1 VNDVNIMVEPTNNLV
16 GYFADWDTDKDA
28 EIPPLEYQDIIRSVD
43 KVYNNI
49 LENNNDFGTHS
60 DDGNV
65 LIIKDIPLTNINDI
79 QSIVYYNRSGEDRS
93 IGLVLELYNI
103 TNDADFVYPLAT
115 SNIISTYELRYR
127 FDFPSITSY
136 GLGFATENSTS
147 QIVNDSIALTETI
160 IVSNIEMTGN
170 VSMNNDLSVGGS
182 LFLGDTN
189 LTEDIDGLLTLDT
202 NKRLTINGLTS
213 GFVTSGEV
221 NCDNLNVYTQGN
233 FGIPDSGNDL
243 TLSGTQINFNS
254 DSFISNSAGGNSGN
268 HLVIFVNGTEYKIK
282 LENAS

>member
-1 VNDVNIMVEPTNNLV
+1 LNDVNIMVQPTNNLI
-16 GYFADWDTDKDA
+16 GYFADWDTDKDTSL
-28 EIPPLEYQDIIRSVD
+28 PPIDYQDVIRGVD

-49 LENNNDFGTHS
+49 LENNIDFGAHS
-60 DDGNV
+60 ESGNA
-65 LIIKDIPLTNINDI
+65 LIIKNIPLTNINDI

-93 IGLVLELYNI
+93 IGLVLELYN
-103 TNDADFVYPLAT
+103 TLNDTDLIYSLAS
-115 SNIISTYELRYR
+115 SNVISTYSLRYR
-127 FDFPSITSY
+127 FDFPSISSY
-136 GLGFATENSTS
+136 SGFADENSINE
-147 QIVNDSIALTETI
+147 IVNDTIALTETI
-160 IVSNIEMTGN
+160 SLSNIEMTGN

-189 LTEDIDGLLTLDT
+189 LTEDIDKLLTLDT

-213 GFVTSGEV
+213 GFVKTGEV
-221 NCDNLNVYTQGN
+221 NSDYLNTTFQGK

-254 DSFISNSAGGNSGN
+254 DSFISNTAGSNSGN
-268 HLVIFVNGTEYKIK
+268 HLVIFVNGTEYRIK